1 RDSKNNLWLA
11 TRTGLFT
18 FPLNV
23 LNLPHDA
30 DCPVNRI
37 SVYKHIPLDEANSL
51 PGNYITSV
59 MEDREGRMWI
69 GTYGDGL
76 VKGEQN
82 NTGDLVFRHY
92 TTTAGISNNDIY
104 TILQHHDD
112 NIWVSTDYGLS
123 RINPDNDKIESF
135 FTNDGLLSS
144 QFYWSASYIS
154 ES

>member
-1 RDSKNNLWLA
+1 MSTPLFLPFYTTMVTCISVPKGACHYGCKTETFVHLSRTTNALARISEIGALLRDSKNNLWLA

-37 SVYKHIPLDEANSL
+37 SVYKHIPLDEQHL

-69 GTYGDGL
+69 GTMET
-76 VKGEQN
+76 V
-82 NTGDLVFRHY
+82 
-92 TTTAGISNNDIY
+92 
-104 TILQHHDD
+104 
-112 NIWVSTDYGLS
+112 W
-123 RINPDNDKIESF
+123 
-135 FTNDGLLSS
+135 
-144 QFYWSASYIS
+144 
-154 ES
+154 